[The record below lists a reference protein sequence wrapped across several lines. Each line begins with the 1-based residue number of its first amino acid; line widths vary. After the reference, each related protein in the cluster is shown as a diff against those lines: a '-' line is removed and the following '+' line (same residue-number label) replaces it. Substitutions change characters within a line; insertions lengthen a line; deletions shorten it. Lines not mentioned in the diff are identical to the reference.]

1 MKARKV
7 ILLLCALLAVTSLFA
22 FSSCSKPESEKEH
35 VTVYLWS
42 VDLLDSFAP
51 YVSEQLPDIEIEW
64 IAGNNDLDFYEFMD
78 EHGELPDIITNRR
91 FSVIDA
97 ADLNDTL
104 VDLSGTE
111 VAASFYTTYL
121 ENYRNADG
129 SVNWLPACGE
139 VDGYIANKDL
149 FDRYGIPLPTDYPS
163 FVTACK
169 SFEEHGIRGFASDF
183 TYDYTCLEV
192 LQGSSIPL
200 LNSLDGR
207 LWRLD
212 YENGLTSELDDVVW
226 PQVFSNFET
235 FIADTGLTAEDASMN
250 YSGWR
255 TAFINEEVAIVR
267 GTGVDIG
274 TMATSGLDNVVF
286 LPYFGATP
294 EENWVLTY
302 PSFHVA
308 VSRGAEKSGDHYDA
322 TMRVLETMLSN
333 EGQNHIAPNHTA
345 VPYNQDVT
353 LELSSELREIEPYIE
368 SNHLYIRLA
377 SNDFFSTSHE
387 VVHLMLKGEYDA
399 SEAYATFN
407 SLLSNPAA
415 QDKSVYSF
423 ETSYDYALDERSGR
437 ESASVVANT
446 LRAACASDILIA
458 PSTLCT
464 GPIYACDYSSEHLG
478 YLIGPNNPTLHTS
491 QLTGAEIVELVRLII
506 TLDDDTMPT
515 VVNKYNLPITSGVEI
530 RVSEGPAG
538 NVELIGLSING
549 EPLDES
555 ASYAVTYAENKS
567 IAEPCMSMALG
578 PERAKEFFSDASGSS
593 TLARKT
599 WLNHLASG
607 GQLSEPSDYLE
618 LTQS

>member
-1 MKARKV
+1 M
-7 ILLLCALLAVTSLFA
+7 LLAISAILPL
-22 FSSCSKPESEKEH
+22 SSCSEAKSEKER

-51 YVSEQLPDIEIEW
+51 YVSAQLPDVEIEW
-64 IAGNNDLDFYEFMD
+64 VAGNNDLDFYEFMY

-91 FSVIDA
+91 FSVNDA
-97 ADLNDTL
+97 ANLNSAL

-129 SVNWLPACGE
+129 TVNWLPACGE

-163 FVTACK
+163 FVSACK
-169 SFEEHGIRGFASDF
+169 AFEEQGIRGFASDF

-192 LQGSSIPL
+192 LQGASIPL

-212 YENGLTSELDDVVW
+212 YENGITSKLDDVVW

-250 YSGWR
+250 YSAWR
-255 TAFINEEVAIVR
+255 AAFVNEEVAIVR
-267 GTGVDIG
+267 GTGVDVG
-274 TMATSGLDNVVF
+274 TMAESGLDNVVF
-286 LPYFGATP
+286 LPYFGPTP
-294 EENWVLTY
+294 DENWVLTY

-308 VSRGAEKSGDHYDA
+308 VSREAEKSEDHYNA
-322 TMRVLETMLSN
+322 TMLVLETMLSN

-345 VPYNQDVT
+345 VPYNQGVT

-377 SNDFFSTSHE
+377 SNDFFSASHE

-399 SEAYATFN
+399 NEAYAAFN
-407 SLLSNPAA
+407 SLLSEQAS
-415 QDKSVYSF
+415 QDASIYTF
-423 ETSYDYALDERSGR
+423 ESGFDYALDEQSGR
-437 ESASVVANT
+437 ESASVIANT
-446 LRAACASDILIA
+446 LRLACGSDILIA

-464 GPIYACDYSSEHLG
+464 GPIYACDYSNENLG
-478 YLIGPNNPTLHTS
+478 YLIGPNNPNLYTS
-491 QLTGAEIVELVRLII
+491 QLTGAEVVDLMQRIVLLE
-506 TLDDDTMPT
+506 DDSLPT
-515 VVNKYNLPITSGVEI
+515 VVNKYNLPIVSGIEMK
-530 RVSEGPAG
+530 VSENPDGSIDF
-538 NVELIGLSING
+538 NGLSLNG
-549 EPLDES
+549 DPLDES
-555 ASYAVTYAENKS
+555 ATYTVTYAENKS
-567 IAEPCMSMALG
+567 IAGPCLSQALG
-578 PERAKEFFSDASGSS
+578 SERAEEFFSDAGRSS
-593 TLARKT
+593 TLARKA
-599 WLNHLASG
+599 WINHLTSG
-607 GQLSEPSDYLE
+607 GQLAKPSDYLE
-618 LTQS
+618 LT